1 MANEIAEKKKEFS
14 MVLTDG
20 LMENK
25 EALPADFNIPRFV
38 QNSVALLNK
47 NDTLKNYAVKYGIA
61 PIKMNLLRGAYLGLD
76 ALNSEFH
83 LIPYGDKLE
92 FIVDYRGARKL
103 MMKYSVKP
111 IADIFAEVVRQGDE
125 YKRWSE
131 DGVQHYKFDPMPFN
145 GGVVTGAF
153 AVCVFKDG
161 TTLVEELSL
170 KELEKIRNKSKM
182 GRTGAWADF
191 TEEMYK
197 KSAIHRLKKRVSLDF
212 DNEKQQEIFNE
223 DGAIDTSGR
232 VTEEAPDVFEE
243 KEIYVES
250 EVVEPTPSPQE
261 VGEEDFDLPDFLKPE
276 S

>member
-1 MANEIAEKKKEFS
+1 MPKNEIVEKKEQSFS

-25 EALPADFNIPRFV
+25 DALPKDFNITRFV
-38 QNSVALLNK
+38 QNSVALLNG
-47 NDTLKNYAVKYGIA
+47 NDTLKRYAGQYGLGQ
-61 PIKMNLLRGAYLGLD
+61 IKTGLARGAYLGLD

-83 LIPYGDKLE
+83 LIPYQDKLQ

-111 IADIFAEVVRQGDE
+111 IADIFAEVVRQGDD

-131 DGVQHYKFDPMPFN
+131 DGVQHYKFEPIPFN

-153 AVCVFKDG
+153 AVCVYKDG
-161 TTLVEELSL
+161 TTLIEELSL
-170 KELEKIRNKSKM
+170 KDLEKIRSKSKM
-182 GRTGAWADF
+182 GKTGAWADF

-212 DNEKQQEIFNE
+212 DNEIQKQIFDE
-223 DGAIDTSGR
+223 DGAIETGR
-232 VTEEAPDVFEE
+232 VVEQAPDVFVESTV
-243 KEIYVES
+243 VES
-250 EVVEPTPSPQE
+250 EPIETVEQE
-261 VGEEDFDLPDFLKPE
+261 AADYDLPDFLKP
-276 S
+276 